1 MPAGVQ
7 EHPDLVLVVPAEDH
21 RAAGNRA
28 RLEVAGRGELR
39 LVPDVD
45 PAAVENPAL
54 LELVD
59 RGIHQRRAVHL
70 EAKCLRLADDQS
82 HGAPHYNQRA
92 LKALPF
98 AFAPRLRGPKLGERW
113 RVAVVT
119 ENKPGATGNIGAEF
133 VAKSPPDGYTLLFVA
148 TSFGTTPA
156 LQKSLPYD
164 PVKSF
169 EPVAL
174 IATSGLVVV
183 VNPQVPARSM
193 KELIDLAKREPGKL
207 HYSSPGNGGPQH
219 LAMELVKLETGMDI
233 VHVPYK
239 AAAGALT
246 DVVGGHVD
254 ATVAAVQTAHPQV
267 QAGKL
272 RALAVMSAERSP
284 AYPDVPTMKEQ
295 GLPDLEVET
304 WYGAFVPAGTPAQV
318 VQKLNSDVNTVLRDV
333 QVREAIEKQGMTPVG
348 GTSQRLGNL
357 LKSELP
363 RWNRVVTAA
372 GIKAD

>member
-1 MPAGVQ
+1 MRALGLALAAFFVSLSAFAQDFPSRPV
-7 EHPDLVLVVPAEDH
+7 HVVVPYTPGTGADIL
-21 RAAGNRA
+21 A
-28 RLEVAGRGELR
+28 RLL
-39 LVPDVD
+39 
-45 PAAVENPAL
+45 
-54 LELVD
+54 
-59 RGIHQRRAVHL
+59 
-70 EAKCLRLADDQS
+70 
-82 HGAPHYNQRA
+82 
-92 LKALPF
+92 
-98 AFAPRLRGPKLGERW
+98 GPKLGERW
-113 RVAVVT
+113 KVAVVA

-133 VAKSPPDGYTLLFVA
+133 VAKAPPDGYTLLFVA
-148 TSFGTTPA
+148 TSFSTTPA

-193 KELIDLAKREPGKL
+193 KELIELAKRQPGKM

-254 ATVAAVQTAHPQV
+254 ATVAAVQTAHPHV
-267 QAGKL
+267 QSGKL

-295 GLPDLEVET
+295 DLPDLEVET
-304 WYGAFVPAGTPAQV
+304 WYGAFAPAGTPAPIL
-318 VQKLNSDVNTVLRDV
+318 QKLNSDVNAVLRDA
-333 QVREAIEKQGMTPVG
+333 QVRDAIEKQGMTPVG
-348 GTSQRLGNL
+348 GTPQRLGEL
-357 LKSELP
+357 VKRELP
-363 RWNRVVTAA
+363 RWNRVVSAA

>member
-1 MPAGVQ
+1 MRALGFALAAFLISFQAVAQDFPSRPV
-7 EHPDLVLVVPAEDH
+7 HVIVPYTPGTGADIL
-21 RAAGNRA
+21 A
-28 RLEVAGRGELR
+28 RLL
-39 LVPDVD
+39 
-45 PAAVENPAL
+45 
-54 LELVD
+54 
-59 RGIHQRRAVHL
+59 
-70 EAKCLRLADDQS
+70 
-82 HGAPHYNQRA
+82 
-92 LKALPF
+92 
-98 AFAPRLRGPKLGERW
+98 GPKLGERW
-113 RVAVVT
+113 KVGVVA

-133 VAKSPPDGYTLLFVA
+133 VARSEPDGHTLLFVA

-156 LQKSLPYD
+156 LQKQLPYD

-183 VNPQVPARSM
+183 VNPKVPARSM
-193 KELIDLAKREPGKL
+193 KELIALTKRQPGKM

-219 LAMELVKLETGMDI
+219 LAMELIKLETGMSI

-246 DVVGGHVD
+246 DVVGGHIE
-254 ATVAAVQTAHPQV
+254 ATIAAVQTAHPHV
-267 QAGKL
+267 QAGRL
-272 RALAVMSAERSP
+272 RALAVMSEERSQ

-304 WYGAFVPAGTPAQV
+304 WYGSFVPAGTPEAV
-318 VQKLNSDVNTVLRDV
+318 IREINAGINAALKDA

-348 GTSQRLGNL
+348 GTPQRLGSL
-357 LKSELP
+357 VKSELP
-363 RWNRVVTAA
+363 RWNRVVKEA